1 MTKKNIISFLGLFLV
16 VILWGLA
23 PIMGKYLFDRDYISP
38 ALLVAVR
45 GLLSIVAMLVVILVT
60 KGFKALD
67 KSYWICIPAG
77 IILGCAYLFQ
87 FIGLDSTTPAK
98 NTFLESLSCIAVPLC
113 LFILTREK
121 PNVISIVAAFACLI
135 GSFVLC
141 GNGFDFSGFFTT
153 PTIGDVL
160 SAIGGIFFGIDIAF
174 TKVFAKGKNTWVYV
188 FFQLIILTIMSFIY
202 AFTLEKGL
210 TMSWELVPILT
221 YIVMGVVCTAVCWVL
236 RTKCIENV
244 SAVTCA
250 VLMPMSA
257 VIATIISVIC
267 QMEEFSWNVVIGGII
282 ITLSIILSGIYDAK
296 LEQKHKKEALEQNEQ
311 D

>member
-98 NTFLESLSCIAVPLC
+98 NTF
-113 LFILTREK
+113 
-121 PNVISIVAAFACLI
+121 
-135 GSFVLC
+135 
-141 GNGFDFSGFFTT
+141 
-153 PTIGDVL
+153 
-160 SAIGGIFFGIDIAF
+160 
-174 TKVFAKGKNTWVYV
+174 
-188 FFQLIILTIMSFIY
+188 
-202 AFTLEKGL
+202 
-210 TMSWELVPILT
+210 
-221 YIVMGVVCTAVCWVL
+221 
-236 RTKCIENV
+236 
-244 SAVTCA
+244 
-250 VLMPMSA
+250 
-257 VIATIISVIC
+257 
-267 QMEEFSWNVVIGGII
+267 
-282 ITLSIILSGIYDAK
+282 
-296 LEQKHKKEALEQNEQ
+296 
-311 D
+311 

>member
-1 MTKKNIISFLGLFLV
+1 M
-16 VILWGLA
+16 
-23 PIMGKYLFDRDYISP
+23 
-38 ALLVAVR
+38 
-45 GLLSIVAMLVVILVT
+45 
-60 KGFKALD
+60 
-67 KSYWICIPAG
+67 
-77 IILGCAYLFQ
+77 
-87 FIGLDSTTPAK
+87 
-98 NTFLESLSCIAVPLC
+98 
-113 LFILTREK
+113 
-121 PNVISIVAAFACLI
+121 ISIVAAFACLI